1 MKQKMKYILSIA
13 LIFSTLTAF
22 SQVGLNA
29 NNHVAKVDIPT
40 FSSIDM
46 QEVESNDSIQSLM
59 QIEEKSP
66 EFLHSCY
73 SYKDLA
79 FFCKI
84 EVQLETAVKF
94 PVKFRLG
101 SVDYV
106 DYLEGKGIGNY

>member
-1 MKQKMKYILSIA
+1 MKKILSIA
-13 LIFSTLTAF
+13 LIFSSLTAF
-22 SQVGLNA
+22 SQVGLSA
-29 NNHVAKVDIPT
+29 DNHVEKVEIPSFSKLDIQKIEQ
-40 FSSIDM
+40 SNSK
-46 QEVESNDSIQSLM
+46 ESLLFR
-59 QIEEKSP
+59 EEKAP

-84 EVQLETAVKF
+84 EVQLENTVKF

-106 DYLEGKGIGNY
+106 DYLEGKGFGTY

>member
-1 MKQKMKYILSIA
+1 MKYLFSIA

-22 SQVGLNA
+22 SQVGLSA
-29 NNHVAKVDIPT
+29 AHHAPKVDIPS
-40 FSSIDM
+40 FSFVNI
-46 QEVESNDSIQSLM
+46 QELE
-59 QIEEKSP
+59 QINSEQTLIMTQEKSP

-73 SYKDLA
+73 AYKDLA

-84 EVQLETAVKF
+84 EVQLENAVKF

-106 DYLEGKGIGNY
+106 DYLEGKGIGSY